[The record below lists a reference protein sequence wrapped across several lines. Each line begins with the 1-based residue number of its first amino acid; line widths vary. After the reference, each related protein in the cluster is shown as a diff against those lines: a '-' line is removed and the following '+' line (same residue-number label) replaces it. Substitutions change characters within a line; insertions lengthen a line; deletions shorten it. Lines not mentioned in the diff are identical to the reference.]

1 MEHGAGG
8 RRRRHI
14 HSERKADRFVRHVET
29 HHHHPAGENGA
40 PISRVCETYAVT
52 RNGNLCTS
60 RIEGYG
66 TDYARETTYEYT
78 GMGKIA
84 KETAPDGSVKTWA
97 YDRFGREIVSS
108 VPWAEAGDKVTY
120 TTYRDQTQ
128 ADPDI
133 LTQWVTLTATA
144 AELWRA
150 DYTYVEENHVRR
162 VEKRTTAL
170 GEENV
175 RLEVKESWLGTAP
188 NVYARGRLKMKQGM
202 DGIQTHYFYEETD
215 RYGALYKV
223 TAETRIAGESVP
235 GLSSRKVTYV
245 SGQGNNMRYEQYARL
260 ADGAWS
266 MTDASSY
273 EYDVENRWVKR
284 TRANGRVYERMMT
297 CCGPLWE
304 RMRME

>member
-1 MEHGAGG
+1 M
-8 RRRRHI
+8 
-14 HSERKADRFVRHVET
+14 S
-29 HHHHPAGENGA
+29 
-40 PISRVCETYAVT
+40 
-52 RNGNLCTS
+52 
-60 RIEGYG
+60 
-66 TDYARETTYEYT
+66 
-78 GMGKIA
+78 
-84 KETAPDGSVKTWA
+84 
-97 YDRFGREIVSS
+97 
-108 VPWAEAGDKVTY
+108 PWAEAGDKVTY

-144 AELWRA
+144 AELWRT
-150 DYTYVEENHVRR
+150 DYTYIEENHVRR

-188 NVYARGRLKMKQGM
+188 NVYARGRLKMKQDMG
-202 DGIQTHYFYEETD
+202 GIQTHYAYEETD
-215 RYGALYKV
+215 QYGALYKV
-223 TAETRIAGESVP
+223 TAETRIAGACVP

-245 SGQGNNMRYEQYARL
+245 SGQGNNMRYEQYVQL
-260 ADGAWS
+260 ADGVWS

-304 RMRME
+304 RDENGVTTSYSYNTARQLTETIRSAIADGETMITPETITSYTRDALGKITSCAGIQAQ